1 MPKAL
6 VLSYP
11 AVYVGVRFVPSL
23 MLSLDDPLLPSKF
36 LKHTLAAYAGN
47 ISQFDPEYNANK
59 CDLMSPELADQ
70 EILAQYP
77 PTLIQAS

>member
-1 MPKAL
+1 MPLAL

-36 LKHTLAAYAGN
+36 LKHTLQAYAGN
-47 ISQFDPEYNANK
+47 ISEIDPTYNGNENY
-59 CDLMSPELADQ
+59 LLSPELTPM
-70 EILAQYP
+70 EILAKYP
-77 PTLIQAS
+77 QT